1 MVSADD
7 AHGVPG
13 LDADERVAL
22 ERYQRSI
29 GRLTFCFDERPAAL
43 HNRSLIGRLTGGP
56 QSVEVVLWGPV
67 MGQDVA
73 VVIECKQEREA
84 VGAGAV
90 AGFAEKVVDI
100 AADCGVL
107 YSVAGFTMAARVCA
121 AGMRRPAI
129 MLLSLDRPGRNR
141 EPVIPGQRRPERAG
155 EFLPPHD
162 AEEVTEMDFLLHLW
176 LRGGELN

>member
-1 MVSADD
+1 MVSPDD
-7 AHGVPG
+7 ARVAPG
-13 LDADERVAL
+13 LDADEVVAL

-29 GRLTFCFDERPAAL
+29 SRLTFCFDERPTAL

-56 QSVEVVLWGPV
+56 QPVEMLIWGPV

-73 VVIECKQEREA
+73 VAVECKQERAA
-84 VGAGAV
+84 VGVDAV
-90 AGFAEKVVDI
+90 EDFAEKVVDI

-107 YSVAGFTMAARVCA
+107 YALAGFTTNARVRA
-121 AGMRRPAI
+121 AGMRHPAI

-141 EPVIPGQRRPERAG
+141 EPLIPGQRQPEQVG
-155 EFLPPHD
+155 QFLPLHD
-162 AEEVTEMDFLLHLW
+162 AEEVTEMDFMLYLW